1 LKTKFTAALTGAV
14 LLATAATL
22 SGCGSDKNKK
32 LDDWAEKL
40 CARTAPQTALIS
52 SANTSLS
59 QVPGDGKPAA
69 LKSADSAAF
78 GQLVDAY
85 AKLAGIVNR
94 AGDPP
99 VDKGTTIRTTTVHNL
114 DQLSAAYQKLKKQVD
129 ALDTKDQG
137 KFADGLNSVGENSGK
152 IKGGSD
158 ALDGLRRGDL
168 GQAMAQQP
176 KCAVPSPT
184 PVSAT
189 TTPSPSGSPSGT
201 GAGGTSGGGGG
212 GGKTP
217 SASASPKSSGT
228 GKPKS
233 GKSPTSAKSPS
244 GDATK
249 TPAATVAP
257 SSSVGPKD

>member
-78 GQLVDAY
+78 GQLVAAY
-85 AKLAGIVNR
+85 DKLATIVNE
-94 AGDPP
+94 AGNPP

-114 DQLSAAYQKLKKQVD
+114 NQLSSAYQKLKKQVD
-129 ALDTKDQG
+129 ALDSKDQS
-137 KFADGLNSVGENSGK
+137 KFADGLNSVGENLGK

-158 ALDGLRRGDL
+158 ALDGLRQGDL
-168 GQAMAQQP
+168 GQAMGRQP
-176 KCAVPSPT
+176 TCAVPSPT

-189 TTPSPSGSPSGT
+189 TTPSPSGT
-201 GAGGTSGGGGG
+201 AASGGGG
-212 GGKTP
+212 TAP
-217 SASASPKSSGT
+217 SASASPKSSST
-228 GKPKS
+228 AKS
-233 GKSPTSAKSPS
+233 AKSPTSAKSPS

-249 TPAATVAP
+249 KADATVAP
-257 SSSVGPKD
+257 SSSAAPKD

>member
-22 SGCGSDKNKK
+22 SACGSDKNKK
-32 LDDWAEKL
+32 LDDWAGKL

-78 GQLVDAY
+78 GQLVAAY
-85 AKLAGIVNR
+85 AKLATIVNE

-114 DQLSAAYQKLKKQVD
+114 NQLSTAYQKLKKQVD

-158 ALDGLRRGDL
+158 ALDGLRKGDL

-176 KCAVPSPT
+176 KCAVPSPA

-189 TTPSPSGSPSGT
+189 TTPSPSGSPSV
-201 GAGGTSGGGGG
+201 AAASGGSGSGSG
-212 GGKTP
+212 ATP
-217 SASASPKSSGT
+217 SASASPKSSST
-228 GKPKS
+228 AKAGKT
-233 GKSPTSAKSPS
+233 PTSAKSPS

-249 TPAATVAP
+249 KADATVAP
-257 SSSVGPKD
+257 SSSAAPKD